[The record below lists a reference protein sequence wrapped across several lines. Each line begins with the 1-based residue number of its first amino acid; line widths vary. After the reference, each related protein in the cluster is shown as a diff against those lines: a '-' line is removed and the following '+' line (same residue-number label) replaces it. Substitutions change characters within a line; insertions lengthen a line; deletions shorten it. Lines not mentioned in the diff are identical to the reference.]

1 MTNLR
6 RWCKIV
12 PVVALCGCVSVP
24 SQRKPPH
31 WLWFRVTDVVSPVLL
46 RVGGIGV
53 VRLRGVA
60 PPERF
65 RIKAGPLW
73 RRAVDKLRSL
83 TKNRLVRMEP
93 PPWGPLPD
101 GSVHEADVFVR
112 ISDAE
117 QLNLAAEMV
126 RLGLLRL
133 SKDYRHSKY
142 HILLKNMEEEA
153 RSHARGLWATP
164 KHSQNTGI
172 GKTDR

>member
-1 MTNLR
+1 MTNLG
-6 RWCKIV
+6 RWRKIV
-12 PVVALCGCVSVP
+12 FVAAICGCVSVSSTP
-24 SQRKPPH
+24 KPPH
-31 WLWFRVTDVVSPVLL
+31 WVWFSVTDVLSPVLL

-53 VRLRGVA
+53 VRLIGVE

-65 RIKAGPLW
+65 HIRAGRLW

-112 ISDAE
+112 VSDVE

-133 SKDYRHSKY
+133 SKDYKRSKY
-142 HILLKNMEEEA
+142 YILLKNMEEEA
-153 RSHARGLWATP
+153 RSHARGLWASP
-164 KHSQNTGI
+164 KH
-172 GKTDR
+172 K